1 MDLLSRQNPWRVM
14 LAVNVAVMSG
24 VLIHK
29 ITLPPYVPYIHLLV
43 DYHFGFVKRAL
54 IGAVVS
60 LFTEKVPVWLVFALG
75 GAIWVLTAFLFVKLF
90 RRTFGFDDAHMPL
103 FVFTAG
109 SPFFLKNFMHTLGH
123 FDIYGC
129 LFAIVLLLIPA
140 QSIGFVL
147 LATFF
152 SVVLILIHH
161 IHFLMYVP
169 TIAAIVL
176 LRHYLTTG
184 IDRPNLAAGAISLL
198 ALGALFVALQFWGT
212 MPIPEA
218 EFVAYLKTRMADP
231 ARTDLLNFS
240 YIWYQPLAKEI
251 SDTWARMPSNI
262 LGVPV
267 FALLIWLHSPLWR
280 YLSDLIR
287 SLDRDFHRRIVVAS
301 IVAVSVAYL
310 IMFAIVFDYS
320 RWISNWAVCMF
331 LILIHHIHLLMYVPT
346 IAVIVILRHYLSAG
360 IDRTNL
366 AAGAISLLVLGALF
380 VALQFWGTMPIPEA
394 EFIAYLKTRMAD
406 PARTDLLGFSFIWY
420 QTLPKEISDTWARLP
435 SNILGV
441 PVFALLIWLHSP
453 LWRYFADLIRS
464 LDRDFHRRIV
474 VASIIAVSA
483 AYLIMF
489 AIVFDYSRWISNWAV
504 CLFLILHAVKTLPSS
519 RAVPPIAGDDKKTGI
534 LGWVVT
540 LVPRVGVIR
549 PF

>member
-54 IGAVVS
+54 IGEIVS

-169 TIAAIVL
+169 TIAVIVL
-176 LRHYLTTG
+176 LRHYLSMG
-184 IDRPNLAAGAISLL
+184 IDRTNLAAGAISLL

-251 SDTWARMPSNI
+251 SDTRARI
-262 LGVPV
+262 
-267 FALLIWLHSPLWR
+267 
-280 YLSDLIR
+280 
-287 SLDRDFHRRIVVAS
+287 
-301 IVAVSVAYL
+301 
-310 IMFAIVFDYS
+310 
-320 RWISNWAVCMF
+320 
-331 LILIHHIHLLMYVPT
+331 
-346 IAVIVILRHYLSAG
+346 
-360 IDRTNL
+360 
-366 AAGAISLLVLGALF
+366 
-380 VALQFWGTMPIPEA
+380 
-394 EFIAYLKTRMAD
+394 
-406 PARTDLLGFSFIWY
+406 
-420 QTLPKEISDTWARLP
+420 P

-474 VASIIAVSA
+474 VASIVAVSA

-534 LGWVVT
+534 FGWIVT